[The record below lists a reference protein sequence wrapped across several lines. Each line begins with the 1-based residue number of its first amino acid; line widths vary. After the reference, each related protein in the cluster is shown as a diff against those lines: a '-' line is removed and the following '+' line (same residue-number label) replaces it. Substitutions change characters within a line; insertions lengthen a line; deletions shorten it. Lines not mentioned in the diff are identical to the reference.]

1 MTELSERWDSLSD
14 AEQSNISFAIAATR
28 QTATLRAVLQ
38 NWAEAM
44 NLATE
49 ATDAEGNALAHQ
61 QEYVDSLAGH
71 MQSLKTEMSALW
83 MELLSSDTIKTF
95 IDSIKEL
102 IVSLEDGVTGLKPIV
117 DFLANLLSIVTKI
130 LSIIPPG
137 GLIASVIGLKYG
149 SAITK
154 FFRNIIYDLTS
165 TTRMFGAATVAATAF
180 DKVLLTIK
188 ANKFGLITIAITGII
203 TLFNAL
209 YTSTEELEQK
219 FDELS
224 QKIEASETK
233 IKSLNEELESQKKI
247 IDDINSNPLDAVSA
261 KQLQNAIDL
270 TAQLERQLELEKLKK
285 RTESEEA
292 IETKIALWEDEG
304 YVIGDSIKNAIG
316 YLGDYFLNVTD
327 ATPLTDDE
335 LKKKLVS
342 YDNELASAKSIYDSL
357 SEAEEW
363 TLYEDE
369 KKFKDYYERIK
380 QQRDAIFRKLNSDAW
395 NRTEVTSIFG
405 KENIQEELN
414 GISEG
419 LDEWASKNQYL
430 VEHGYFS
437 PIDEIINQ
445 IKSGDYP
452 EVMDAI
458 NEAVFSENLNDD
470 QKIEVFA
477 KEYFKKIKDKFA
489 KVSKS
494 GEQYQS
500 IDLSSWLKQ
509 TSDVESDKTWDDI
522 LDSYESGLNS
532 LGDLLKKWKS
542 GNEVIT
548 TKDIF
553 DVTDVKDS
561 IFQKLGMDSFNSYL
575 DKFGDNIEALNAYIQ
590 DSFTA
595 LIENVD
601 NPELIEGFDIV
612 IEKLLTLMNVASGG
626 ADNIDKLDTSY
637 KELIDLYERV
647 KRGERLTTEEAA
659 NMIDKYGALQDAVK
673 VTSDG
678 YSFEQKALV
687 NLINQY
693 IEFSNEAIA
702 AEIRTTKETI
712 EATRI
717 RIQSRAVEEESLRR
731 IYNIYNAMLNSG
743 TPSEKAADSIKN
755 LFGVDINHEVF
766 KDIAELLEYEG
777 KLKELYEAFE
787 DMVKDR
793 QKYDIIANGTE
804 IDWIANS
811 LDNIANKVDKVQSK
825 YDRLLTTFGSKKA
838 LKTANAGLEN
848 INKSLKT
855 QASGFKKAAESYEKE
870 FNSLGLSENTKKLI
884 KNAVTTGE
892 GWNIIKYASED
903 AEIIN
908 KGIDLY
914 KKIQE
919 NLNSEAETKHKI
931 ITNEIQEL
939 QNISDYYDAR
949 IATKEAKLEVT
960 ANAKT
965 QQKILT
971 NLISLYR
978 EQYAAQIAIAN
989 ENGEELKV
997 KQLIYEEEAKIAEL
1011 EVQRAQAPIDAITK
1025 KYERIASEFENRQ
1038 AILEHNINMTEAK
1051 GYMGNVNYYR
1061 ALIDNE
1067 MDTINSNLKERDKL
1081 LAELATINPD
1091 SEGMLDLWWETKEQI
1106 DGVTTSLYESEE
1118 ALVEWQNAID
1128 NINYDVFQRIQDII
1142 SGINDESKFLSE
1154 LFDENKLFKYEKE
1167 IWGKG
1172 NRPTKVYYGGF
1183 SDEGL
1188 AVLGLHQLQIKTNT
1202 ELAENYAK
1210 KLAEVNK
1217 KLAKDPAN
1225 TQLLDKRNELLS
1237 LQRDQIEATE
1247 AEKDAIIDL
1256 VREGYDKQLSSL
1268 EELISKYT
1276 DALQAE
1282 KDLYSYQKS
1291 ISDKTKDIAKT
1302 RKMLAAYATDTSEE
1316 ARSRIQ
1322 QLNVQLKESEEDLR
1336 SAQWDHYLSE
1346 QKDILD
1352 EMYETFEQYI
1362 NDKMENRDAI
1372 LEDVATMV
1380 DNNFNDISKTLSNK
1394 ADSVGTNLT
1403 NSMKNMWS
1411 TPISQISTI
1420 QEKISTSDANISAIE
1435 NSVNDVL
1442 PGLKTYLAN
1451 YNKDTDEI
1459 INGQDKPLSKI
1470 QKKIDKLDTAIDINN
1485 RLKVDNDSV
1494 VAELGRV
1501 IEAIEGLNVKNS
1513 GAIAQSVAGITNYN
1527 PTQTLASNSQVSNNI
1542 QGSGTNNTKSS
1553 TGNGSADFFVY
1564 QKYAGDKSKLNKETS
1579 IVDRLLYN
1587 DIYIGKSPNDL
1598 TQRAAYYA
1606 GMGFTGV
1613 YTGSTAQNQMM
1624 IDWMRKHNY
1633 AKGARRISKN
1643 ELAWTQENGVEAI
1656 IRPADGAIL
1665 TPLAKNDAVLNSMAT
1680 QNIWDMANNPLQ
1692 FIKDNLSIPNL
1703 QSNINGGNYDIQ
1715 QSLMITLPSVK
1726 NYSEFVTALQNDK
1739 RFEQM
1744 IQDMTINQLDGK
1756 KSLAKYKYKY

>member
-1 MTELSERWDSLSD
+1 MRNFTK
-14 AEQSNISFAIAATR
+14 IKK
-28 QTATLRAVLQ
+28 TATLRAVLQ

-49 ATDAEGNALAHQ
+49 ATDADGNALAHQ
-61 QEYVDSLAGH
+61 QQYVESLAGH

-83 MELLSSDTIKTF
+83 MELLDSDTIKTF

-117 DFLANLLSIVTKI
+117 DFLANTLSIVTKI

-137 GLIASVIGLKYG
+137 GLIASAIGLKYG
-149 SAITK
+149 TAITK

-165 TTRMFGAATVAATAF
+165 TTSMFGAATAAATAF

-219 FDELS
+219 FNELS

-233 IKSLNEELESQKKI
+233 IKSLNEELKSQKKI
-247 IDDINSNPLDAVSA
+247 IDDINSNPLDAVSTQ
-261 KQLQNAIDL
+261 QLQNAIDL

-285 RTESEEA
+285 REASDESIETKMDLWWREDYLFNRKSIKNKGDDRPTKISSEEYIKTLSEDEIKKYTVNINSELESAKFLYDELLETEEWFLTESE
-292 IETKIALWEDEG
+292 KD
-304 YVIGDSIKNAIG
+304 
-316 YLGDYFLNVTD
+316 FM
-327 ATPLTDDE
+327 
-335 LKKKLVS
+335 
-342 YDNELASAKSIYDSL
+342 
-357 SEAEEW
+357 
-363 TLYEDE
+363 
-369 KKFKDYYERIK
+369 DYYEQMEQMRDKLFRIFNP
-380 QQRDAIFRKLNSDAW
+380 DVW
-395 NRTEVTSIFG
+395 NRTEVTSILG
-405 KENIQEELN
+405 KKNIQEELN

-548 TKDIF
+548 AKDIF

-561 IFQKLGMDSFNSYL
+561 IFQKLGMSSFDSYL
-575 DKFGDNIEALNAYIQ
+575 KDASNDVGRALFTYIQ
-590 DSFTA
+590 DTFTA
-595 LIENVD
+595 LTENIN
-601 NPELIEGFDIV
+601 NPELIEGFDVV
-612 IEKLLTLMNVASGG
+612 IEKLQTLMHVASGG
-626 ADNIDKLDTSY
+626 ADNINKLDNSY
-637 KELIDLYERV
+637 KELISVYE
-647 KRGERLTTEEAA
+647 KIKSGKKLTTEETAELI
-659 NMIDKYGALQDAVK
+659 NKYGALQDAVK

-678 YSFEQKALV
+678 YSFEEKALV

-712 EATRI
+712 EGIRI

-743 TPSEKAADSIKN
+743 TPSEKAAESIKKV
-755 LFGVDINHEVF
+755 FGVDIDHEVF
-766 KDIAELLEYEG
+766 DDIAELLEYEG

-787 DMVKDR
+787 KMVQNR

-811 LDNIANKVDKVQSK
+811 LENIANKVDEIQSS

-838 LKTANAGLEN
+838 LKTANADLKA
-848 INKSLKT
+848 INKELET
-855 QASGFKKAAESYEKE
+855 QRDGFKKAAESYQKE
-870 FNSLGLSENTKKLI
+870 FDSLKLSKESIELI
-884 KNAVTTGE
+884 KNFALTGK
-892 GWNIIKYASED
+892 GWDIKKYDSET
-903 AEIIN
+903 AEKLN
-908 KGIDLY
+908 KGLDLY

-919 NLNSEAETKHKI
+919 NIKSEAETTQKI
-931 ITNEIQEL
+931 LTNQIQQM
-939 QNISDYYDAR
+939 QNLADYYDAR
-949 IATKEAKLEVT
+949 IATKEAKLNIT
-960 ANAKT
+960 TSAKT
-965 QQKILT
+965 QQKIIT

-978 EQYAAQIAIAN
+978 EQYATQIAIA
-989 ENGEELKV
+989 EANGEELKI
-997 KQLIYEEEAKIAEL
+997 KQLIYEEEAKIEEL
-1011 EVQRAQAPIDAITK
+1011 EVQRAQAPIEAITK

-1038 AILEHNINMTEAK
+1038 AVLEHNINMTEAK
-1051 GYMGNVNYYR
+1051 GYMGNVNYYKT
-1061 ALIDNE
+1061 LIDNE
-1067 MDTINSNLKERDKL
+1067 MDTINSNLKERNKL
-1081 LAELATINPD
+1081 IEQLSTIDPD

-1106 DGVTTSLYESEE
+1106 DSVTASLYESEE
-1118 ALVEWQNAID
+1118 AITEWQNAID
-1128 NINYDVFQRIQDII
+1128 NIKYDVFQRIQDII
-1142 SGINDESKFLSE
+1142 SGINDESKFLAG
-1154 LFDENKLFKYEKE
+1154 LFDDNKLFKYVKE
-1167 IWGKG
+1167 IWGKE

-1188 AVLGLHQLQIKTNT
+1188 AMLGLHQLQIKTNI
-1202 ELAENYAK
+1202 ELAENYAEE
-1210 KLAEVNK
+1210 LADINK
-1217 KLAKDPAN
+1217 QLKKDPAN
-1225 TQLLDKRNELLS
+1225 TQLLDRRNELLS
-1237 LQRDQIEATE
+1237 LQREQIEATE
-1247 AEKDAIIDL
+1247 SEKNAIIDL
-1256 VREGYDKQLSSL
+1256 IREGYDKQLDSLQTLIDKYVEALESSK
-1268 EELISKYT
+1268 S
-1276 DALQAE
+1276 
-1282 KDLYSYQKS
+1282 LYDYEKS
-1291 ISDKTKDIAKT
+1291 IANKTKDIAKT

-1316 ARSRIQ
+1316 ARSRMQ
-1322 QLNVQLKESEEDLR
+1322 QLTVQLKESEEDLR

-1346 QKDILD
+1346 QRDILD
-1352 EMYETFEQYI
+1352 EMYESFEQYI
-1362 NDKMENRDAI
+1362 DDKMENRDAL

-1380 DNNFNDISKTLSNK
+1380 DNNFNEISKTLSNK
-1394 ADSVGTNLT
+1394 ADSVGTSLT

-1411 TPISQISTI
+1411 TPISQISSI
-1420 QEKISTSDANISAIE
+1420 QEKIATSDTNISAIE
-1435 NSVNDVL
+1435 NSINSVL
-1442 PGLKTYLAN
+1442 PGLKTYLEN
-1451 YNKDTDEI
+1451 YNKDPDEI

-1470 QKKIDKLDTAIDINN
+1470 QKKIDKLDTAIDIEG
-1485 RLKVDNDSV
+1485 RLKVNNDSV
-1494 VAELGRV
+1494 VAELGKV
-1501 IEAIEGLNVKNS
+1501 IEAIEGLDIKNS
-1513 GAIAQSVAGITNYN
+1513 GAIAKSVADIVNYN
-1527 PTQTLASNSQVSNNI
+1527 PTQTLAPNSQVSNNI
-1542 QGSGTNNTKSS
+1542 QGSGKNNTKGS
-1553 TGNGSADFFVY
+1553 TSNGSANFFVY
-1564 QKYAGDKSKLNKETS
+1564 QKYAGDKSKLKKETS

-1587 DIYIGKSPNDL
+1587 DIYIGRNPSDL
-1598 TQRAAYYA
+1598 TQRAVYYA
-1606 GMGFTGV
+1606 GMGFTDKYV
-1613 YTGSTAQNQMM
+1613 GSTIQNQMM

-1656 IRPADGAIL
+1656 IRPTDGAIL
-1665 TPLAKNDAVLNSMAT
+1665 TPLAKNDAVLNNVAT

-1692 FIKDNLSIPNL
+1692 FIKDNLSVPNL
-1703 QSNINGGNYDIQ
+1703 HSNINSGNYDIQ

-1739 RFEQM
+1739 KFEQM
-1744 IQDMTINQLDGK
+1744 IQDMTINQLNGK
-1756 KSLAKYKYKY
+1756 NSLAKYKYKY

>member
-1 MTELSERWDSLSD
+1 M
-14 AEQSNISFAIAATR
+14 
-28 QTATLRAVLQ
+28 
-38 NWAEAM
+38 
-44 NLATE
+44 
-49 ATDAEGNALAHQ
+49 
-61 QEYVDSLAGH
+61 
-71 MQSLKTEMSALW
+71 
-83 MELLSSDTIKTF
+83 
-95 IDSIKEL
+95 
-102 IVSLEDGVTGLKPIV
+102 
-117 DFLANLLSIVTKI
+117 
-130 LSIIPPG
+130 
-137 GLIASVIGLKYG
+137 
-149 SAITK
+149 
-154 FFRNIIYDLTS
+154 
-165 TTRMFGAATVAATAF
+165 
-180 DKVLLTIK
+180 
-188 ANKFGLITIAITGII
+188 
-203 TLFNAL
+203 
-209 YTSTEELEQK
+209 
-219 FDELS
+219 
-224 QKIEASETK
+224 
-233 IKSLNEELESQKKI
+233 
-247 IDDINSNPLDAVSA
+247 
-261 KQLQNAIDL
+261 

-285 RTESEEA
+285 RAESDEA
-292 IETKIALWEDEG
+292 IETKIALWEDEE
-304 YVIGDSIKNAIG
+304 YVIGDSIKNAVD
-316 YLGDYFLNVTD
+316 YLGNYLLNMTD
-327 ATPLTDDE
+327 NTPLTDDE
-335 LKKKLVS
+335 LKKKLVT

-363 TLYEDE
+363 TLTKDE
-369 KKFKDYYERIK
+369 KKFKNYFERIK
-380 QQRDAIFRKLNSDAW
+380 QQRDAIFRRLSPDTW

-405 KENIQEELN
+405 KENIQGELN

-458 NEAVFSENLNDD
+458 NEAVFSENLTDD

-509 TSDVESDKTWDDI
+509 TSDVEADKTWDDI
-522 LDSYESGLNS
+522 IDSYESGLNS

-548 TKDIF
+548 AKDIF

-561 IFQKLGMDSFNSYL
+561 IFQKLGMDSFDSYL
-575 DKFGDNIEALNAYIQ
+575 KDAGDDVGRALFTYIQ
-590 DSFTA
+590 DTFTA
-595 LIENVD
+595 LTENID
-601 NPELIEGFDIV
+601 NPELIEGFDVV
-612 IEKLLTLMNVASGG
+612 IEKLQTLMHVASGG
-626 ADNIDKLDTSY
+626 ADNVNKLDNSY
-637 KELIDLYERV
+637 KELISVYE
-647 KRGERLTTEEAA
+647 KIKSGKKLTTEETAEL
-659 NMIDKYGALQDAVK
+659 IDKYGALQDAVK
-673 VTSDG
+673 GTTDS
-678 YSFEQKALV
+678 YSFEEKALV

-693 IEFSNEAIA
+693 IELSNEAIA
-702 AEIRTTKETI
+702 ADIRRAERAIETAQI
-712 EATRI
+712 VLTSIRVEATTV
-717 RIQSRAVEEESLRR
+717 QRAYDL
-731 IYNIYNAMLNSG
+731 YNQMVNSG
-743 TPSEKAADSIKN
+743 TSKEKAARSVGKIFGIYELGDLIK
-755 LFGVDINHEVF
+755 GEE
-766 KDIAELLEYEG
+766 EL
-777 KLKELYEAFE
+777 KQLKELFE
-787 DMVKDR
+787 ETVKNGN
-793 QKYDIIANGTE
+793 KFDIIANGTE

-838 LKTANAGLEN
+838 LKTANDGLEK
-848 INKSLKT
+848 INKKLKT

-870 FNSLGLSENTKKLI
+870 FNSLGLSESTKELI

-892 GWNIIKYASED
+892 GWDIIKYASED

-919 NLNSEAETKHKI
+919 ALSSYKETRHKI
-931 ITNEIQEL
+931 TTNEIQEL

-960 ANAKT
+960 TSAKT

-1106 DGVTTSLYESEE
+1106 DGVTASLYESEE

-1142 SGINDESKFLSE
+1142 SGINDESKFLSG

-1202 ELAENYAK
+1202 ELAENYAE

-1237 LQRDQIEATE
+1237 LQREQIEAVE
-1247 AEKDAIIDL
+1247 DEKDAIINL

-1302 RKMLAAYATDTSEE
+1302 RKMLAAYATDTSEQ
-1316 ARSRIQ
+1316 AKSKIQ
-1322 QLNVQLKESEEDLR
+1322 QLTVQLKESEEDLR
-1336 SAQWDHYLSE
+1336 STQWDHYLSE

-1380 DNNFNDISKTLSNK
+1380 DNNFSDINKTLSNK
-1394 ADSVGTNLT
+1394 ADSIGTSLT

-1420 QEKISTSDANISAIE
+1420 QDKIATSDANISAIE

-1442 PGLKTYLAN
+1442 PGLKTYLEN
-1451 YNKDTDEI
+1451 YNKDADEI

-1470 QKKIDKLDTAIDINN
+1470 QKKIDKLDTVIDINN
-1485 RLKVDNDSV
+1485 RLKVDNDNV

-1501 IEAIEGLNVKNS
+1501 IETIEGLNVKNS
-1513 GAIAQSVAGITNYN
+1513 GAIAESVAGITNYN
-1527 PTQTLASNSQVSNNI
+1527 PASNSQVSNN
-1542 QGSGTNNTKSS
+1542 TKSS
-1553 TGNGSADFFVY
+1553 EKNNAKGSTSKGSDNFFIY
-1564 QKYAGDKSKLNKETS
+1564 QKYAGDKSKLKKETS

-1587 DIYIGKSPNDL
+1587 DIYIGKGPNDL

-1680 QNIWDMANNPLQ
+1680 QNIWDMANNPLK